1 MSYYSSC
8 IFKNIFKT
16 INQQSIGKRYKEKWS
31 INLNSYVYTLYE
43 KLEMTRKSRK
53 CVVTKAGQ
61 ALECFHLQIERA
73 RREDLKV
80 SYLSAHV
87 PRYLTFDADDI
98 EILQGQMFVKSHLA
112 FSSSSDYPFRTY
124 LMIVTWHV
132 CISNT

>member
-1 MSYYSSC
+1 
-8 IFKNIFKT
+8 
-16 INQQSIGKRYKEKWS
+16 
-31 INLNSYVYTLYE
+31 
-43 KLEMTRKSRK
+43 MTRKSRK

-73 RREDLKV
+73 RRKDLKV

-112 FSSSSDYPFRTY
+112 FSSSSSYPFRTY
-124 LMIVTWHV
+124 LMIDHMTCQDTTHKP
-132 CISNT
+132 CQCAPLLPNISTRVRRVESRTP